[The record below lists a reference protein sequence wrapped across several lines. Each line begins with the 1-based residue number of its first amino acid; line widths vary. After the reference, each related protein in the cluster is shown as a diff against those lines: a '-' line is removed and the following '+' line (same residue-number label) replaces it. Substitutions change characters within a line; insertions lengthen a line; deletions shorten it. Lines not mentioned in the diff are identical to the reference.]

1 MISRIAPRAPH
12 MTSDGDV
19 RCIAR
24 PMPSLG
30 CVAIHGTT
38 ADDFGAG
45 VSDDPARRVGPTG

>member
-1 MISRIAPRAPH
+1 

-24 PMPSLG
+24 PMPPLG

-38 ADDFGAG
+38 ADGFGAG
-45 VSDDPARRVGPTG
+45 VLDDPARRVGPTG